1 MDLRET
7 IERIVAAM
15 LPERLYLRSYEC
27 TVEAQDDEGKLDL
40 LPDDERIR
48 GTGLQGV
55 PLYHGLPGV
64 TVRVVPGAR
73 VLLQFVG
80 GDPTKPYASLWRS
93 GDIEEISFD
102 GGSAPVA
109 RQGDAVA
116 VYWPASVEFTGAIV
130 GTPSGSISG
139 TMTIATPGS
148 GLITSGATRVKA

>member
-7 IERIVAAM
+7 IERIVAAV

-27 TVEAQDDEGKLDL
+27 TVEAQSADGSLDL

-55 PLYHGLPGV
+55 PIYHGLPGV
-64 TVRVVPGAR
+64 TVRVVTGAR

-109 RQGDAVA
+109 RQGDPVA
-116 VYWPASVEFTGAIV
+116 VYWPTSVPIAGTINGGALTGAFL
-130 GTPSGSISG
+130 
-139 TMTIATPGS
+139 TIATQGS
-148 GLITSGATRVKA
+148 GVIQSGAARVKA